1 MDRICLPVHII
12 PFLLI
17 PLLFFRQACKTMKV
31 PLISSVV
38 SMFYFKLLKGD
49 QSIYSIYKHNTE
61 QSFPL
66 LKLFFG

>member
-1 MDRICLPVHII
+1 
-12 PFLLI
+12 
-17 PLLFFRQACKTMKV
+17 MKV

-66 LKLFFG
+66 LKLFFWIVWAKTSPIT